1 MTRVAIQG
9 IKGSYSEEAA
19 IRLLGD
25 AIDLVECPSF
35 EAAFREAETNGML
48 AVIPVRNTIA
58 GRIESTS
65 LLLAK
70 SNFAVRDEIVL
81 GIDHVLAGATNTE
94 FAAVRTVTSHPEALK
109 QCSGF
114 LAENPQISTAF
125 GSDTASSIRDVAA
138 ANGRDNAAI
147 GSRRAA
153 EMYGARVLR
162 ENVANAIDNR
172 TTFYLI
178 GK

>member
-25 AIDLVECPSF
+25 TIELIECPTF
-35 EAAFREAETNGML
+35 EAAFREAERDGTL
-48 AVIPVRNTIA
+48 AVIPVRNTIV
-58 GRIESTS
+58 GRIESTAE
-65 LLLAK
+65 LLSK
-70 SNFAVRDEIVL
+70 SGLVVHDEFVL
-81 GIDHVLAGATNTE
+81 GIEHVLAGAPNTE
-94 FAAVRTVTSHPEALK
+94 FTSIRTVTSHPEALK

-114 LAENPQISTAF
+114 FAENPHITTAV
-125 GSDTASSIRDVAA
+125 GNDTASSIRDVAS
-138 ANGRDNAAI
+138 ANSDDKAAI

-153 EMYGARVLR
+153 EMYGATVLR
-162 ENVANAIDNR
+162 ENVANALDNR
-172 TTFYLI
+172 TTFYVV